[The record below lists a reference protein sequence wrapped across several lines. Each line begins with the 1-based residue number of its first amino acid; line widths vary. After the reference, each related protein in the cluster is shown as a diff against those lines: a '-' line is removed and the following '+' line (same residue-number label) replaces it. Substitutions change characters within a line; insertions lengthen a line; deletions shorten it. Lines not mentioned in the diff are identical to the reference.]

1 MRTAQRDCDAQSL
14 PQLPPERSVTRVPPF
29 WLIVAAF
36 AAVYLIWGS
45 TYLGIRL
52 AIDSMPPLLMGG
64 TRFILAGAVLYPLM
78 RRIGAARPR
87 RIEWRSAA
95 IIGAF
100 LLLVGNGG
108 VTWAQQTVASSIA
121 ALMVAAT
128 PLWINLIEWLRP
140 HGKRPPASV
149 FAGLAL
155 GFAGVTLIVLS
166 KGTTGSSVV
175 NPTGAALLLIATLCW
190 ACGSIFSRHA
200 PQNESALLNIAM
212 QMLCGG
218 AFMLLA
224 GLALGEARQF
234 HPAQI
239 TAISAWAFVYLT
251 LVGSLVGFTAYV
263 WLLQVSTPARVST
276 YAYVNPFIAVLLGR
290 LVLHEP
296 LPGRVLLAGA
306 CIIAAV
312 MLITS
317 TASGRNSKIE
327 GRKPHRVGDTKRI
340 PA

>member
-1 MRTAQRDCDAQSL
+1 MKTAQL
-14 PQLPPERSVTRVPPF
+14 GYEPQLLPEGGRERVRARVPPF
-29 WLIVAAF
+29 WLVIAAF
-36 AAVYLIWGS
+36 GAVYLIWGS

-52 AIDSMPPLLMGG
+52 AIDSLPPLLMGG
-64 TRFILAGAVLYPLM
+64 TRFILAGSILYPVM
-78 RRIGAARPR
+78 RLFGAPRPR

-100 LLLVGNGG
+100 LLLAGNGG
-108 VTWAQQTVASSIA
+108 VTWAQQTVPSSIA

-128 PLWINLIEWLRP
+128 PLWINVIEWLRP
-140 HGKRPPASV
+140 SGTRPRPAV
-149 FAGLAL
+149 FVGLAL
-155 GFAGVTLIVLS
+155 GFLGVTLIVVS
-166 KGTTGSSVV
+166 KGATGGNFV
-175 NPTGAALLLIATLCW
+175 NPSGAALLLIATLSW

-218 AFMLLA
+218 ALMLLA

-239 TAISAWAFVYLT
+239 TATSAWAFVYLT
-251 LVGSLVGFTAYV
+251 LIGSLVGFTAYV

-296 LPGRVLLAGA
+296 LPRSILLAGA
-306 CIIAAV
+306 CIIGAV
-312 MLITS
+312 MLIT
-317 TASGRNSKIE
+317 TAKAGR
-327 GRKPHRVGDTKRI
+327 RT
-340 PA
+340 AAQ